1 MKKPKI
7 AKTRNNFDFIDDN
20 IMNSQTFYDYLDR
33 FRKICLSMFEWINL
47 PQSMNARWLEQTLYE
62 DGIATLFKDEQYG
75 FINTRC
81 TSNGTINMYG
91 LPNKLHCYSF
101 DLHRNKILY
110 TGLTNSILN
119 DDDILKDSYAILVM
133 NNWDRLPTEP
143 TMTLFAQR
151 LAIADRCSDTNVE
164 AQRTPVMILVDD
176 NQRLTM
182 ENLYGQYRGN
192 RPFIFG
198 NKQQLG
204 NMDYIKALK
213 TDAPI
218 VFDKLQEYKKEIW
231 NEALT
236 YLRN

>member
-1 MKKPKI
+1 
-7 AKTRNNFDFIDDN
+7 
-20 IMNSQTFYDYLDR
+20 
-33 FRKICLSMFEWINL
+33 
-47 PQSMNARWLEQTLYE
+47 
-62 DGIATLFKDEQYG
+62 
-75 FINTRC
+75 
-81 TSNGTINMYG
+81 
-91 LPNKLHCYSF
+91 
-101 DLHRNKILY
+101 
-110 TGLTNSILN
+110 
-119 DDDILKDSYAILVM
+119 
-133 NNWDRLPTEP
+133 
-143 TMTLFAQR
+143 
-151 LAIADRCSDTNVE
+151 
-164 AQRTPVMILVDD
+164 MILVDD